1 MLFLYLITGVIV
13 EIVGLILAL
22 NGLKNGFVLNTFS
35 IAELFL
41 IGLIYKLE
49 IRSKKFNIYFL
60 ISFMCY
66 LVSFLLNVC
75 FLKGYN
81 NLNSLTTSIS
91 SILIISFCIY
101 YFTYTLNKMEITSLT
116 KNYFFWL
123 NGAFFFY
130 FTCSLFIFIF
140 STYIL
145 NEKSKQHRYLWLIN
159 YFLSIIYNLI
169 ICLSI
174 YKWKKAKT

>member
-1 MLFLYLITGVIV
+1 MLFLFLLIYSLTEVAS
-13 EIVGLILAL
+13 LLLAL
-22 NGLKNGFVLNTFS
+22 NQIKNGTLLNFYTFIEFVF
-35 IAELFL
+35 
-41 IGLIYKLE
+41 IGLIYHLE
-49 IRSKKFNIYFL
+49 IKSKNYYKYFL
-60 ISFMCY
+60 ICIIIY
-66 LVSFLLNVC
+66 TLVFIVNGL
-75 FLKGYN
+75 FYN
-81 NLNSLTTSIS
+81 GFNSLDSFTSTLS
-91 SILIISFCIY
+91 STLIISFCIY
-101 YFTYTLNKMEITSLT
+101 YFTYTLNTMEIISLT